1 MFMGI
6 WFLWHQREKNKNP
19 SSAVFIRTIHITHVS
34 VLGLIWSS
42 PVCLLL
48 KNLCGSLPAPC
59 FYAWP
64 LLCVIKRFIIIL
76 LNLTPSFG
84 AAAEFSL
91 KQALL
96 APLPLNQLDSDW
108 LPCTAVF
115 LTSGMDWSTVLI
127 FVCSF
132 RVFVSDFLTGSW
144 RFRGR

>member
-6 WFLWHQREKNKNP
+6 WSLWHQREKNKNP
-19 SSAVFIRTIHITHVS
+19 SSAVFIRTIHITRLCFGVN
-34 VLGLIWSS
+34 LIFTR
-42 PVCLLL
+42 LFII
-48 KNLCGSLPAPC
+48 KNLCSSLPAPC

-84 AAAEFSL
+84 AAPEFSL

-108 LPCTAVF
+108 LPFPAVF

-132 RVFVSDFLTGSW
+132 TVFVSDFLTGAW